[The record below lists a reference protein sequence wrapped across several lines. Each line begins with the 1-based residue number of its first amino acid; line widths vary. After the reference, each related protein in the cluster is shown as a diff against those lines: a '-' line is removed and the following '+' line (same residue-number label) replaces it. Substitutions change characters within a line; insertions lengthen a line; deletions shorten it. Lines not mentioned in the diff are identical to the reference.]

1 MNKKSIISL
10 IKELKTFLKEKRKLS
25 YEDPSINPVSSLAHL
40 LSRKFVNDEI
50 DFPKINSIIEH
61 LSQELILQRA
71 SNLNKNNS
79 FKIKKTISKITKE
92 ITYKL
97 LGPIKSS
104 GLQTKLVQ
112 FLLRIPLLILM
123 IRHGIIL
130 LLQVN

>member
-71 SNLNKNNS
+71 SNLYKNNS
-79 FKIKKTISKITKE
+79 FLLTCLYFVFTSHIVRFNINVSKCL
-92 ITYKL
+92 Y
-97 LGPIKSS
+97 
-104 GLQTKLVQ
+104 
-112 FLLRIPLLILM
+112 F
-123 IRHGIIL
+123 
-130 LLQVN
+130 

>member
-71 SNLNKNNS
+71 SNLNKNNR
-79 FKIKKTISKITKE
+79 FNIKKTIHMEAEWDTKDPIGE
-92 ITYKL
+92 IIWLEKL
-97 LGPIKSS
+97 YNKFGFPNGGHLHNRTNRLRKS
-104 GLQTKLVQ
+104 
-112 FLLRIPLLILM
+112 
-123 IRHGIIL
+123 
-130 LLQVN
+130 